1 MVTHVKRL
9 FETFVENSDPW
20 GSGLTPNPE
29 NHSIWIWG
37 PDICG
42 LKKKN
47 CRFVVV
53 VVVVV
58 LKTLKIIPAGSDFIF
73 FTLWW

>member
-1 MVTHVKRL
+1 MLRVL

-29 NHSIWIWG
+29 NHSIWVWG

-42 LKKKN
+42 LKKKKN
-47 CRFVVV
+47 TVF
-53 VVVVV
+53 
-58 LKTLKIIPAGSDFIF
+58 LFIF
-73 FTLWW
+73 FENVKNNPCRKWLYFLYFVVLISSEL

>member
-1 MVTHVKRL
+1 MLRVL

-29 NHSIWIWG
+29 NHSIWVWG

-42 LKKKN
+42 LKKKKKTLSF
-47 CRFVVV
+47 CLFF
-53 VVVVV
+53 
-58 LKTLKIIPAGSDFIF
+58 LKMLKIIPAGSDFIF
-73 FTLWW
+73 LTLWC

>member
-1 MVTHVKRL
+1 MLRVL

-29 NHSIWIWG
+29 NHSIWVWG

-42 LKKKN
+42 LKKKTV
-47 CRFVVV
+47 F
-53 VVVVV
+53 
-58 LKTLKIIPAGSDFIF
+58 LFIF
-73 FTLWW
+73 F

>member
-1 MVTHVKRL
+1 MLRVL

-29 NHSIWIWG
+29 NHSIWVWG

-42 LKKKN
+42 LKKKKKH
-47 CRFVVV
+47 CLFVY
-53 VVVVV
+53 
-58 LKTLKIIPAGSDFIF
+58 F
-73 FTLWW
+73 F